1 MALSLRRRILWWSVA
16 STLVIVLAAFL
27 IVDGII
33 RRTIARDQRET
44 LIAAA
49 RLVEQLQALTVDD
62 YLERTASLA
71 TAPTLRAAVET
82 GDPST
87 IRENL
92 DALLAGAA
100 TDWLAV
106 TDPAGRLLAATDR
119 TPPLDDAGALIE
131 SARFFDSAE
140 IWHRAGQ
147 LIQVHASGMFFGST
161 QLGVVLSGVAI
172 SEERVAEMET
182 GTQQRVAFLAGGH
195 VMAAD
200 SALSPRARE
209 DLARAWLTQP
219 ADSAAGRHVVREFAL
234 AGERHLGAA
243 IPLPDGRGGNAG
255 WLVTFRS
262 LDAALQPARTVR
274 YALLGVA
281 AVGLILAFGASY
293 VLARRVTTP
302 VNRLL
307 AETVRLGSGDLGNP
321 VEVEHDD
328 ELGRL
333 ALGFES
339 MRRSLRNA
347 QEELVRAERLSAVG
361 RAASAIVHD
370 IKQPVTVIQGH
381 VELLR
386 EDGTDEKARAEDLDA
401 IAHELG
407 RLNGM
412 MGEVLDFARGAESLH
427 LTEGSVKE
435 LLEEVARPVRTLLR
449 DRAIRLAVAHG
460 YEGQWRLDFAR
471 THRLLENLVRNAIAA
486 LGDHG
491 TVVLRSALSEDGALQ
506 LEVEDDGP
514 GVPAEIRDTLF
525 EPFVT
530 HGKREGTGLGLAI
543 VKAFTE
549 RQGGTIGYQTSSAGT
564 RFIVRFP
571 PPGGET

>member
-62 YLERTASLA
+62 FLERTASLA

-195 VMAAD
+195 VVAAD

-381 VELLR
+381 IELLR
-386 EDGTDEKARAEDLDA
+386 DDWDDERARDDDLEV
-401 IAHELG
+401 INQELG
-407 RLNGM
+407 RLTGM
-412 MGEVLDFARGAESLH
+412 MGEVLDFARGAESMH
-427 LTEGSVKE
+427 PSEGSVRD
-435 LLEEVARPVRTLLR
+435 LVDSVARAVRPSAR
-449 DRAIRLAVAHG
+449 EKGVSIVVEPG
-460 YEGQWRLDFAR
+460 YAETWTLDFPR
-471 THRLLENLVRNAIAA
+471 TRRVIENLVRNA
-486 LGDHG
+486 LGVLRPG
-491 TVVLRSALSEDGALQ
+491 GVVVLRSSVSDGTLR

-514 GVPAEIRDTLF
+514 GIPAEIRDTLF

-530 HGKREGTGLGLAI
+530 HGKHEGTGLGLAI
-543 VKAFTE
+543 VKAFVE
-549 RQGGTIGYQTSSAGT
+549 RQGGTVRYETSGAGT
-564 RFIVRFP
+564 RFIVEFP
-571 PPGGET
+571 PAGGEA